1 MKKLIYI
8 AVFLLGFTS
17 YASANPSIN
26 IGVSLTGGVF
36 DAAGEEIFSGDHSSN
51 TTSTKVSKKTSAEGD
66 DAETLFG
73 LGSVFVEASIN
84 DVVSVGIDYVPHGV
98 DSETTENVQG
108 SDAPGSARVTNTV
121 DVSFD
126 DYRTIYLLLKSEV
139 GAYFKAGYTEIDVTT
154 NEKLNTGGKYGDT
167 TLEGMIFGIGYNHEL
182 NDGMFVRAEYNIMDF
197 DDVTL
202 TNTADSTKSIKASD
216 IEGYGARIS
225 VGKSF

>member
-1 MKKLIYI
+1 MKKFIFTAI
-8 AVFLLGFTS
+8 FLLSLTS
-17 YASANPSIN
+17 FAKANPGIN

-36 DAAGEEIFSGDHSSN
+36 DAAGEEIFSGNHASN
-51 TTSTKVSKKTSAEGD
+51 ASSTKVSKKTSAEGD

-73 LGSVFVEASIN
+73 LGSVFVEARLN
-84 DVVSVGIDYVPHGV
+84 DVIAVGIDYVPHGV

-108 SDAPGSARVTNTV
+108 SDAPGSARVTNKV

-126 DYRTIYLLLKSEV
+126 DYRTVYLLLTSEV

-154 NEKLNTGGKYGDT
+154 NENLGTGGAYGNT
-167 TLEGMIFGIGYNHEL
+167 TLEGTIYGVGYNHEL

-202 TNTADSTKSIKASD
+202 KNTADSNKSIKASD
-216 IEGYGARIS
+216 IEGYGARVSI
-225 VGKSF
+225 GKSF